1 MNDPTQS
8 QAVPAP
14 EDDDSISLLDLLLV
28 LAAGRKTIF
37 KVTSR
42 FAVGSVVVS
51 LLMSNVYTGK
61 TSFIPPNSNQLTAQ
75 SAVAAQVGAILGGGG
90 GLAAA
95 LKNPADLWVALLKSE
110 SVETFVIRQNNLMEV
125 FKSKNMAL
133 AIKTLEGASKINAD
147 KAGLVTIE
155 VDNKDPELAAKI
167 ANGYVTGLMELNK
180 RLVFS
185 QAGQKRL
192 FFEQQLQLARD
203 GLAKAEIIVA
213 EKLQAQGAT
222 PEEIRKKLKNTPR
235 AADETVGQLRGRI
248 AAKEIQIS
256 AMKSYAADQNLELIQ
271 AQQELAALQD
281 KLSAVEGV
289 EVNNGQQNN
298 VVVESVQTETP
309 QQAQLAIQKAIQDIR
324 YYDSYIQILMDQ
336 YEQARLDESKE
347 PVVLQIVDVATPPEL
362 KSKPKRALIVII
374 STLAGFFLSILW
386 VFLKNALNKA
396 EGDPETAGKIAQLRK
411 DLPIEAWWQSTVTP
425 KLAPWIAKTR
435 PLVARWESLKKKVW
449 PFKK

>member
-1 MNDPTQS
+1 MNDPIQTPQS
-8 QAVPAP
+8 PEL

-37 KVTSR
+37 KITGW
-42 FAVGSVVVS
+42 FALGAIVIS

-61 TSFIPPNSNQLTAQ
+61 TSLIPPNNNQLSAQ
-75 SAVAAQVGAILGGGG
+75 SAVAAQVGALLGGGGG

-95 LKNPADLWVALLKSE
+95 LKNPADLWVALLKSD
-110 SVETFVIRQNNLMEV
+110 SVETFVIRENNLMEV
-125 FKSKNMAL
+125 FNAKNMAI
-133 AIKTLEGASKINAD
+133 AIKTLEDASKINAD
-147 KAGLVTIE
+147 KAGLITIE

-167 ANGYVTGLMELNK
+167 ANSYVTGLGELNK

-203 GLAKAEIIVA
+203 GLANAEHTVA
-213 EKLQAQGAT
+213 EQLESQGVV
-222 PEEIRKKLKNTPR
+222 PDDIRKRLKTIPR
-235 AADETVGQLRGRI
+235 AADETAAQLRGQI
-248 AAKEIQIS
+248 AAKELQIS
-256 AMKSYAADQNLELIQ
+256 AMKSYATDQNLSLIQ

-281 KLSAVEGV
+281 KLSNLQGLDAAQPSNAEPAAA
-289 EVNNGQQNN
+289 N
-298 VVVESVQTETP
+298 SP
-309 QQAQLAIQKAIQDIR
+309 QQAQLVIQKAIQDIR

-347 PVVLQIVDVATPPEL
+347 PMVLQVVDVATAPEL

-374 STLAGFFLSILW
+374 ATLAGFFLSILW

-396 EGDPETAGKIAQLRK
+396 ESDPETAEKIKQLK
-411 DLPIEAWWQSTVTP
+411 EDVPVDVWWQNIIMPRLNPLLQRLKPLTQWLTDL
-425 KLAPWIAKTR
+425 KQKRTR
-435 PLVARWESLKKKVW
+435 K
-449 PFKK
+449 

>member
-1 MNDPTQS
+1 MTDQQAPQTQ
-8 QAVPAP
+8 VD

-37 KVTSR
+37 KVTGW
-42 FAVGSVVVS
+42 FAVGSVIYA
-51 LLMSNVYTGK
+51 LLLSNVYTGK
-61 TSFIPPNSNQLTAQ
+61 TSFIPPNNSQLTAQ
-75 SAVAAQVGAILGGGG
+75 SAVAAQVGALLGGGGG

-95 LKNPADLWVALLKSE
+95 LKNPADLWVALLKSD
-110 SVETFVIRQNNLMEV
+110 SVETFVIRQNNLMEI
-125 FKSKNMAL
+125 FNAKNLAL
-133 AIKTLEGASKINAD
+133 AIKTLEGISRINAD
-147 KAGLVTIE
+147 KAGLITIE

-167 ANGYVTGLMELNK
+167 ANGYITGLMELNK

-192 FFEQQLQLARD
+192 FFEQQLQNARD
-203 GLAKAEIIVA
+203 GLAKAEVIVA

-235 AADETVGQLRGRI
+235 AADETVAQLRGRI

-256 AMKSYAADQNLELIQ
+256 AMKSYATDQNLELIQ

-289 EVNNGQQNN
+289 EVNNGQQNSMVN
-298 VVVESVQTETP
+298 ASVQPETP
-309 QQAQLAIQKAIQDIR
+309 QQTQMAIQKAIQDIR

-347 PVVLQIVDVATPPEL
+347 PVVLQVVDVATTPEI

-386 VFLKNALNKA
+386 VFLRNALNKA
-396 EGDPETAGKIAQLRK
+396 EADPETAQKIKQLK
-411 DLPIEAWWQSTVTP
+411 EDVPVDAWWRDLIMPRIKPLLERLKPLTDWLT
-425 KLAPWIAKTR
+425 KLQKKRTR
-435 PLVARWESLKKKVW
+435 K
-449 PFKK
+449 

>member
-1 MNDPTQS
+1 MNEQNLNS
-8 QAVPAP
+8 QPSDL

-37 KVTSR
+37 KITSR
-42 FAVGSVVVS
+42 FAIASVVIS

-61 TSFIPPNSNQLTAQ
+61 TSFIPPNNSQLSAQ
-75 SAVAAQVGAILGGGG
+75 SAVAAQIGALTGGGG

-95 LKNPADLWVALLKSE
+95 LKNPADLWVALLKSD
-110 SVETFVIRQNNLMEV
+110 SVETFVIRQNNLMEELGA
-125 FKSKNMAL
+125 KNMAL
-133 AIKTLEGASKINAD
+133 AIKTLEGISRINAD
-147 KAGLVTIE
+147 KSGLVTIE
-155 VDNKDPELAAKI
+155 VDNKDPELAAKM
-167 ANGYVTGLMELNK
+167 ANGYIAGLMELNK

-192 FFEQQLQLARD
+192 FFEQQLTLARD
-203 GLAKAEIIVA
+203 GLAKAEVIVA

-235 AADETVGQLRGRI
+235 AADETVAQLRGRI

-271 AQQELAALQD
+271 AQQELAAMQD
-281 KLSAVEGV
+281 KLAAVEGV
-289 EVNNGQQNN
+289 EVNNAHQNSVIN
-298 VVVESVQTETP
+298 ESVQPETP
-309 QQAQLAIQKAIQDIR
+309 QQAQMAVQKAIQDIR

-347 PVVLQIVDVATPPEL
+347 PMVLQVVDVATAPEI

-374 STLAGFFLSILW
+374 ATLAGFFLSILW
-386 VFLKNALNKA
+386 VFLRNALNKA
-396 EGDPETAGKIAQLRK
+396 EADPETAQKIKQLKEDVPVNIWWRDHIMPRLKPLLERLKPLTQWLTDFKQKLTRK
-411 DLPIEAWWQSTVTP
+411 
-425 KLAPWIAKTR
+425 
-435 PLVARWESLKKKVW
+435 
-449 PFKK
+449 